1 MFYVHDIK
9 EIEINMIMNSRP
21 ESLSKTVLFWP
32 AFQRLPQN
40 VQQKIEKHRKRW
52 TNDTRNLQVS
62 LQASS
67 PGRCGPEEL
76 SRKLPPSVPFMFLA
90 KKNRKLYKVA
100 KVKFAYCMSR
110 VI

>member
-40 VQQKIEKHRKRW
+40 VQQKIEKHRKR
-52 TNDTRNLQVS
+52 
-62 LQASS
+62 
-67 PGRCGPEEL
+67 
-76 SRKLPPSVPFMFLA
+76 
-90 KKNRKLYKVA
+90 
-100 KVKFAYCMSR
+100 
-110 VI
+110 